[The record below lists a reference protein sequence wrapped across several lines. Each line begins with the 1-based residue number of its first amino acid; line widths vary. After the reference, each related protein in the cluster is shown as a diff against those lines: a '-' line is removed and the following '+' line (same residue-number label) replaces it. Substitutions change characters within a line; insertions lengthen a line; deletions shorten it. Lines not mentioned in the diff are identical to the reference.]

1 MEISNQIRA
10 FLNRE
15 EIQKLINNNQFNLLY
30 SFATDTFSPYIV
42 HHIRELTEILYA
54 SDINPLHYM
63 NKIPNYYLYESD
75 IKEFIIPDN
84 IKIIGAES
92 FMNNFSLQSIEI
104 PDSVERIGEYAFYGC
119 PLTHLVIGK
128 GIKTIGRYA
137 FNVPIIGNENT
148 DIVYNGTKDQFNKIS
163 IDFKKYMGNI
173 EGNNLLSDV
182 PIKCIDGII
191 Y

>member
-1 MEISNQIRA
+1 MKISNEIKA
-10 FLNRE
+10 FLSRE

-54 SDINPLHYM
+54 SGINPLHYM

-75 IKEFIIPDN
+75 FKEFIIPDN
-84 IKIIGAES
+84 IEVIGAES
-92 FMNNFSLQSIEI
+92 FMNNFSLQSVEI
-104 PDSVERIGEYAFYGC
+104 PDSVKRIGEYAFYGC

-128 GIKTIGRYA
+128 GVKTISRYA
-137 FNVPIIGNENT
+137 FNVPIIGNENI
-148 DIVYNGTKDQFNKIS
+148 DIVYNGTKDQFDKIS
-163 IDFKKYMGNI
+163 INFKEYMGNI

-191 Y
+191 H